1 MLTVKNY
8 KLLHRSFLTD
18 LIQRQRE
25 NCMEYPS
32 IAFEEDLESK
42 LIKAGF
48 FDKFSK
54 NIWWRQEFDHFHRK
68 NTYRPENNVDYE

>member
-8 KLLHRSFLTD
+8 KLLHRSVLTD
-18 LIQRQRE
+18 LIQKKRE
-25 NCMEYPS
+25 NCMEYS
-32 IAFEEDLESK
+32 SLIFEEDLESE

-54 NIWWRQEFDHFHRK
+54 NIWWRQEFDHFNRK
-68 NTYRPENNVDYE
+68 NTYRPDNNVDYE